1 MIGKAYDTCM
11 YIDPTIKEVPHCLR
25 IYTTIATG
33 YKKKKK
39 KKKNCML
46 KQHRLKR

>member
-11 YIDPTIKEVPHCLR
+11 YIDPTIKEVPHCLC

-39 KKKNCML
+39 KKKKKKILFSNNID
-46 KQHRLKR
+46 